1 MGCCASS
8 KQPVDLPP
16 KPSAPIQARLP
27 PTATSFSSRY
37 RVEAT
42 LNVSTFTTHLKA
54 TFLSTGQLRLIKV
67 IHKTALQDPAR
78 LQEADILRTLDHPNV
93 LRLLEVLEDPINYYL
108 CSEYTEGSALLTFI
122 STRRR
127 ISEAHAAEVM
137 YQVLSAV
144 AYCHSKGVVHR
155 DIRPEHIVVQT
166 GVDRWE
172 LKIADF
178 GCATMLDPRK
188 QLTGVLGSTFFLAP
202 EVIRGSYSEKCDL
215 WSCGILMYLLL
226 TGHYPY
232 AGQSEKEVMQ
242 LLMTGRAEVEITEV
256 SNEARQLLS
265 LLLLKNQKERIS
277 ASEALQHYWISSR
290 TTHSADLSQVL
301 QRLKSFTAKSQ
312 LRDALLT
319 YISAR
324 VTTDS
329 NSTALTAA
337 FRAID
342 KNGDGTISRSEL
354 QSASAQTLSEAE
366 VKSLLS
372 VLDSNKDGRI
382 SYLEFLRAAQDQRK
396 TLSRRNLQQ
405 AFQSIDQDQDGVLS
419 IEELKQALPSLWS
432 DAQWTGLVAQA
443 DRNRDGVIDLRE
455 FTTLLLEQDQ

>member
-8 KQPVDLPP
+8 KQPVVLPP
-16 KPSAPIQARLP
+16 KPSAPIQPRRP
-27 PTATSFSSRY
+27 SPTTSFSSRY
-37 RVEAT
+37 RVEST
-42 LNVSTFTTHLKA
+42 LRASTFTTHLKA
-54 TFLSTGQLRLIKV
+54 TFLSTGQLRLVKV
-67 IHKTALQDPAR
+67 IHKAALQDPAR

-108 CSEYTEGSALLTFI
+108 CSEYAEGSALLSFI
-122 STRRR
+122 STRRL

-144 AYCHSKGVVHR
+144 AYCHSKRVVHR

-202 EVIRGSYSEKCDL
+202 EVMRGSYTEKCDL
-215 WSCGILMYLLL
+215 WSCGILMNLLL
-226 TGHYPY
+226 TGNYPY

-242 LLMTGRAEVEITEV
+242 MLMTGRAEVQLPAV
-256 SNEARQLLS
+256 SNEAQQLLS
-265 LLLLKNQKERIS
+265 LLLMKNQKERIS
-277 ASEALQHYWISSR
+277 ATEALQHYWISSR
-290 TTHSADLSQVL
+290 TAHSADLSQVL
-301 QRLKSFTAKSQ
+301 QRLKSFNAKSQ
-312 LRDALLT
+312 LRDTLLT

-324 VTTDS
+324 AATDS
-329 NSTALTAA
+329 DSEALTAA
-337 FRAID
+337 FRAFD
-342 KNGDGTISRSEL
+342 TNGDGTISRSEL
-354 QSASAQTLSEAE
+354 QSASAQMLSNAE
-366 VKSLLS
+366 VKSLMLA
-372 VLDSNKDGRI
+372 LDSNKDGRI

-396 TLSRRNLQQ
+396 TLSRASLQQ
-405 AFQSIDQDQDGVLS
+405 AFSSIDQDQDGVLS
-419 IEELKQALPSLWS
+419 VEELKQALPSLWS

-443 DRNRDGVIDLRE
+443 DRDGDGVIDLRE
-455 FTTLLLEQDQ
+455 FTMLLLDQY